1 MNSRSSPARPL
12 RLRPLRGR
20 LLILLAL
27 PRRTAGRD
35 ACTQLALVAGR
46 RRPFLQRLTIH
57 RRRALAQPDTLPPAA

>member
-1 MNSRSSPARPL
+1 MSSRSRPARPL

-27 PRRTAGRD
+27 PRRTASRGV
-35 ACTQLALVAGR
+35 CTQLALVAGP
-46 RRPFLQRLTIH
+46 RRPFLRRLTIH